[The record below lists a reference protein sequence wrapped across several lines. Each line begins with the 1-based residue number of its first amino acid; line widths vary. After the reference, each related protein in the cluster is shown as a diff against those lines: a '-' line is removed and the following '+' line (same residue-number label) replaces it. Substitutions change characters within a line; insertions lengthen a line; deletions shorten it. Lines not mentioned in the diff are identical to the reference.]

1 MPFALFEGMKTS
13 KNNSEHMGNTERLLI
28 VMLASLL
35 LFATV
40 PVNAAKSALHSHD
53 EIRASV
59 KAYVESHTD
68 TDKDTEIH
76 IGQLDERLRL
86 AKCSIKTE
94 HYLPPGGKME
104 SRFVVGT
111 RCNGNKR
118 WAIYVPVKRIR
129 YGDVVVTTRPLRRGE
144 SIAQDHVEVR
154 RTALNNLHSG
164 YILRLDKVLG
174 KTVKTTLKTGTVLH
188 SGNLKAAISVRRGEK
203 VNILANKGPIQVR
216 MTGKALMD
224 GAEGQRIRVK
234 NQLSD
239 RIIEG
244 TVTYDGNVR
253 VGL

>member
-1 MPFALFEGMKTS
+1 L
-13 KNNSEHMGNTERLLI
+13 
-28 VMLASLL
+28 
-35 LFATV
+35 
-40 PVNAAKSALHSHD
+40 
-53 EIRASV
+53 
-59 KAYVESHTD
+59 
-68 TDKDTEIH
+68 DKDTEIH
-76 IGQLDERLRL
+76 IGRLDERLRL

-104 SRFVVGT
+104 GRFVVGT

-129 YGDVVVTTRPLRRGE
+129 YDSVVVTTRPVRRGE
-144 SIAQDHVEVR
+144 TIADDQVEMR
-154 RTALNNLHSG
+154 RTALNDLHSG

-174 KTVKTTLKTGTVLH
+174 KTVKSTLKAGTVLH
-188 SGNLKAAISVRRGEK
+188 SGNLKAAIAVRRGEK
-203 VNILANKGPIQVR
+203 VNILAKKGPILVR

-224 GAEGQRIRVK
+224 GAEGQKIRVK

-244 TVTYDGNVR
+244 TVTYDGNIR

>member
-1 MPFALFEGMKTS
+1 MLFALLAGMNTS
-13 KNNSEHMGNTERLLI
+13 KNNSGHMGITAQLI
-28 VMLASLL
+28 SIMLAWLW
-35 LFATV
+35 LFTTIPAH
-40 PVNAAKSALHSHD
+40 AAKPALHSLD
-53 EIRASV
+53 DIRASV
-59 KAYVESHTD
+59 KAYVESHTGSQA
-68 TDKDTEIH
+68 DTEIH

-129 YGDVVVTTRPLRRGE
+129 YGNVVVTTRPVRRGE
-144 SIAQDHVEVR
+144 TIAGDQVEMR
-154 RTALNNLHSG
+154 RTALNDLHAG

-174 KTVKTTLKTGTVLH
+174 KTAKTTLKAGTVLH

-203 VNILANKGPIQVR
+203 VNILAKKGPILVK

-224 GAEGQRIRVK
+224 GAEGQKIRVK
-234 NQLSD
+234 NQFSD

-244 TVTYDGNVR
+244 TVTYDGNIR